1 MTEEGM
7 KSVQSAASGHLAV
20 IFVLLVCLAPGNANC
35 GPKQYPIDG
44 TVVALGT
51 DQVPTSERIN
61 HRTYT
66 IDYRTYTVK
75 TQNRI
80 FVLKCPNPLDAV
92 LAKKNCYD
100 KKPIEIGD
108 KLHLRIEGH
117 RSAYLRTDTGR
128 EQRFDVLSESANEAA
143 GDKP

>member
-1 MTEEGM
+1 M
-7 KSVQSAASGHLAV
+7 AV
-20 IFVLLVCLAPGNANC
+20 ISVLLICLSPSSAIAGQ
-35 GPKQYPIDG
+35 KQYPIAG

-80 FVLKCPNPLDAV
+80 FVLKCPNPMDAV

-117 RSAYLRTDTGR
+117 RSAYLITDEAQ
-128 EQRFDVLSESANEAA
+128 EQRFDVLSESINEMAA
-143 GDKP
+143 GKP

>member
-1 MTEEGM
+1 M
-7 KSVQSAASGHLAV
+7 KSIQSAAFGHLAV
-20 IFVLLVCLAPGNANC
+20 ISVLLVCLAPGSAIA
-35 GPKQYPIDG
+35 GQEQYPVEG

-75 TQNRI
+75 TPDRI
-80 FVLKCPNPLDAV
+80 FVLKCPNPMDAV

-108 KLHLRIEGH
+108 KLHLRIEKH
-117 RSAYLRTDTGR
+117 RSAYLMTDEAQ
-128 EQRFDVLSESANEAA
+128 EQRFDVLSESINEMAA
-143 GDKP
+143 GKP